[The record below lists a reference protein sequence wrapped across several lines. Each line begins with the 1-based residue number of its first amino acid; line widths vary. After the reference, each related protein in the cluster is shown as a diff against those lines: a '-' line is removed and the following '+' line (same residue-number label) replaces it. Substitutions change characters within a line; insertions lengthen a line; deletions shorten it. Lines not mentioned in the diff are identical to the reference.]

1 MPCLNITF
9 DLSSEAGLTDLNA
22 FLASRS
28 YLVGFAPSQADLA
41 AVAAIGS
48 APDKNAYPN
57 VFRYYTHITSFKA
70 GQTAKW
76 GAGIAGVSSGA
87 APAAAAP
94 AAAAGA
100 GAAKKAAKADDSD
113 SDDDGD
119 LFGDSDDDGAV
130 EAAAPAPAPAAKK
143 AKKKKIEKTQL
154 TLYANPVD
162 SEVTMEEMEAAIRG
176 IEIEGL
182 RWGDAFGIEDI
193 AFGLQRIHAQCV
205 IVNDLV
211 GLDDVND
218 AVLALDQVGSTAPG
232 TMNRLG

>member
-1 MPCLNITF
+1 MP
-9 DLSSEAGLTDLNA
+9 LNA
-22 FLASRS
+22 QSSQSHLPHHLPPFDSP
-28 YLVGFAPSQADLA
+28 LVHSFAPSKADLT
-41 AVAAIGS
+41 AVEAIGA
-48 APDKNAYPN
+48 APDKATYPN
-57 VFRYYTHITSFKA
+57 LARYFTHIKSFKA
-70 GQTAKW
+70 AQTKKW
-76 GAGIAGVSSGA
+76 TAGVTGATSG
-87 APAAAAP
+87 AAAP

-100 GAAKKAAKADDSD
+100 GAAKAAADDSD
-113 SDDDGD
+113 DDSDMGD

-154 TLYANPVD
+154 TFYANPVD
-162 SEVTMEEMEAAIRG
+162 SEVSMDEMEAAIRG
-176 IEIEGL
+176 IVIDGL

-211 GLDDVND
+211 GLDDVTD
-218 AVLALDQVGSTAPG
+218 AVEALPQVGSTAPG